1 MNNAKDYEIH
11 FLTTT
16 INDPIPSGIIKVKNR
31 ISDFIAL
38 GGKLILS
45 DPTVATGELLK
56 EITKEI
62 VREDVSRMKAAE
74 ELMMVKRVEEVW
86 WSHSLSNSK
95 LWAWCRLH
103 RAHSCKKY
111 KTYIDHFYI
120 KWYNIIYQIKGKLRE
135 IIKNKG
141 EYL

>member
-62 VREDVSRMKAAE
+62 VQQDISRMKAVE
-74 ELMMVKRVEEVW
+74 ELMEVRRV
-86 WSHSLSNSK
+86 
-95 LWAWCRLH
+95 
-103 RAHSCKKY
+103 
-111 KTYIDHFYI
+111 
-120 KWYNIIYQIKGKLRE
+120 
-135 IIKNKG
+135 
-141 EYL
+141 